1 MSPKGLDSELR
12 VMVSGHHQVV
22 RYKFFPVFS
31 LCQINIGLSLHLDGI
46 IDNEGGNGTSNSG
59 GGSGGSVLIKTVQF
73 SGHGIVTV
81 NGGSGHGNGGGG
93 AGGRI
98 AVHVAWLREYSG
110 KYTAYGGLGS

>member
-1 MSPKGLDSELR
+1 MS
-12 VMVSGHHQVV
+12 
-22 RYKFFPVFS
+22 
-31 LCQINIGLSLHLDGI
+31 QISIGLFLHLDGI
-46 IDNEGGNGTSNSG
+46 IESEGGDGSSNSG
-59 GGSGGSVLIKTVQF
+59 GGSGGSVLIKTTQF

-110 KYTAYGGLGS
+110 KYTAYGGLG